1 MMQPYEKTENGLE
14 SVKLIGYRWH
24 RFSDF
29 AIDYISNDELSGK
42 WNICNKQ
49 LYNSDG
55 RALSPIEV
63 QEIYDDA
70 DLIKQ
75 TEKLR
80 CFKWRFMAKE
90 YANYLVNHPRS
101 NETVRRLVKMNLALY
116 SSCQQQ

>member
-1 MMQPYEKTENGLE
+1 MIQPYEKTENGLE
-14 SVKLIGYRWH
+14 PVKLIGYRWH
-24 RFSDF
+24 RFFDL

-49 LYNSDG
+49 LYDSDG
-55 RALSPIEV
+55 MALSPIEV

-80 CFKWRFMAKE
+80 CFKRQYMAEE
-90 YANYLVNHPRS
+90 YAKYLVNHPRS
-101 NETVRRLVKMNLALY
+101 NETVRRLVKMNLTMISTANG
-116 SSCQQQ
+116 